1 MHEATKKFDYIIE
14 CVILFL
20 FLFVP
25 FREILAYVI
34 SPLIKIIPDILI
46 LSLLAVD
53 LIKNK
58 KLIRLNAID
67 LAYLLFLLIAM
78 ISTLYNG
85 RGIKPFIVEARSITM
100 YYFIYFI
107 VRDKE
112 FSERFLINLRK
123 IIRFNI
129 FVLFFFGVIEK
140 IFDKTVLFPIEWYAK
155 IMQTSNFHRVYSY
168 FKNPNTYGAFLVLS
182 FYILVLIDKKY
193 NIKDR
198 WTYALNFCSLLMTAS
213 RSSLLV
219 LVVCI
224 CIYAILFRSR
234 QFIKETA
241 ILIAL
246 GCLIF
251 VGVEGLDYICS
262 TFLKD
267 NAFPEEKLAV
277 ILDRLE
283 ELRDEKIV
291 ELSNIDGRIYSIKT
305 GIKVFND
312 NKLLGAGFGT
322 YGDAASLILGSPIY
336 EKYDIREGFYSDN
349 EYIKI
354 IAETGILGT
363 IAYIGFLASILY
375 YLIKLRNFYML
386 NLYIMILSLGLFY
399 NVFEIQII
407 SLFFWLLA
415 GLLLRERSIVPQ
427 EKKV

>member
-1 MHEATKKFDYIIE
+1 MCEASRKFDYIIE
-14 CVILFL
+14 YIILFL
-20 FLFVP
+20 FLFIP

-46 LSLLAVD
+46 LSVLAFD

-58 KLIRLNAID
+58 KVTKLNAID
-67 LAYLLFLLIAM
+67 CAYLLFLLIGM

-112 FSERFLINLRK
+112 FSERFLTNLRK
-123 IIRFNI
+123 VIRFNI

-140 IFDKTVLFPIEWYAK
+140 IFDKTVLFPIEWYVK

-182 FYILVLIDKKY
+182 FYMLVLIDKKY
-193 NIKDR
+193 NIKDK
-198 WTYALNFCSLLMTAS
+198 WTYALIFSSLFMTAS

-219 LVVCI
+219 LIVCI
-224 CIYAILFRSR
+224 CIYAILFKNR
-234 QFIKETA
+234 QFIKDTV
-241 ILIAL
+241 ILVVL
-246 GCLIF
+246 GCAIF
-251 VGVEGLDYICS
+251 MGVEGLDYMYS
-262 TFLKD
+262 TLVKNNTFS
-267 NAFPEEKLAV
+267 EEKLAV
-277 ILDRLE
+277 IVDRLE
-283 ELRDEKIV
+283 ELQDEKIV

-312 NKLLGAGFGT
+312 NKLLGAGFGS

-363 IAYIGFLASILY
+363 IAYIGFLISILY
-375 YLIKLRNFYML
+375 YLIKVRNFYML
-386 NLYIMILSLGLFY
+386 NLYIMILLLGLFY

-415 GLLLRERSIVPQ
+415 GLLLRERSIIS
-427 EKKV
+427 EERKV